1 MIHESQ
7 LPRSCD
13 RCHSLKERCRRANSI
28 NSCERCTRLRLTC
41 TSNRPFKRPGRRPQP
56 YHIQGARRQRGSE
69 SLDPAVDISEDRK
82 GDILAIFNIPEKLSE
97 EEAWLVHRTL
107 ANNSFI
113 EQFLLGPSFCNAHR
127 KSLFSQ
133 LCKAPALL
141 QDAYV
146 ACVLSVPYPGEDPS
160 GTLTE
165 QRLDS
170 SYRRASAALAKLRT
184 LKVENASDV
193 SSCLALGGSILT
205 FVLRF
210 GGKDSLAICSRV
222 LGLIRPVYES
232 HTNKLPDADLGF
244 LACVVMCE
252 TTECLLQTELPTL
265 RFRPQPLESSEYVD
279 RYVGLCGT
287 LLPHLQELCH
297 LSFAMFHSTQAKEE
311 VMGELQKLKTTI
323 EAWRPIVPPNFTESY
338 TTSEVTNILC
348 QTHVMQL
355 AALLILHRMQHP
367 FGTEQIAALSM
378 AHTIL
383 RQLEVAKMVAG
394 RTPRCIDFALMA
406 ACLEVS
412 DGRER
417 SDQLRSASSIAVYSP
432 RFIQRSETFISAVWE
447 ARSLKQSP
455 IYWYHLGLV
464 TKHVNVAEL
473 SAI

>member
-13 RCHSLKERCRRANSI
+13 RCHSLKERCRRATSL
-28 NSCERCTRLRLTC
+28 NSCERCSRLRLTC

-56 YHIQGARRQRGSE
+56 YHVPNGPKQSVAS
-69 SLDPAVDISEDRK
+69 SKDNTDDLKS
-82 GDILAIFNIPEKLSE
+82 DILAIFNVPEKLSE

-107 ANNSFI
+107 ADNSFI

-127 KSLFSQ
+127 ETLFSQ
-133 LCKAPALL
+133 LCKSPALL

-160 GTLTE
+160 GSLSE

-170 SYRRASAALAKLRT
+170 SYRRASAALTKLRSF
-184 LKVENASDV
+184 KVENIQDV

-232 HTNKLPDADLGF
+232 QTNKMPEADLGF
-244 LACVVMCE
+244 LTCLVMCE
-252 TTECLLQTELPTL
+252 TTECLLQTQMPTL
-265 RFRPQPLESSEYVD
+265 RFRPQHVDSPEFVD

-287 LLPHLQELCH
+287 LLPHLYDLCTISHAMSLSTERGKMCDLKH
-297 LSFAMFHSTQAKEE
+297 LQSC
-311 VMGELQKLKTTI
+311 I
-323 EAWRPIVPPNFTESY
+323 EAWRPTVPAEFANSY

-348 QTHVMQL
+348 QTHVMQQ
-355 AALLILHRMQHP
+355 AALLILHRLQYP
-367 FGTEQIAALSM
+367 FGTEQNTALHM
-378 AHTIL
+378 ANSIL
-383 RQLEVAKMVAG
+383 RQLEVARSVAG
-394 RTPRCIDFALMA
+394 RTPRCIDFALMV
-406 ACLEVS
+406 ACLELS
-412 DGRER
+412 DGKER
-417 SDQLRSASSIAVYSP
+417 SEQLRNASSIAVYSP
-432 RFIQRSETFISAVWE
+432 RFIERSEAYLSAVWE
-447 ARSLKQSP
+447 ARSLQQTP

-464 TKHVNVAEL
+464 TRHVNIAEIE
-473 SAI
+473 AI